1 MQAVPEHRGAS
12 VFPCCSAA
20 AMALNHSEKAAMS
33 LPVALFTTA
42 AGMPPISTSPPADEP
57 VAADGGRVSS
67 KEEGKVGSETGALLL
82 LRGMVALRQMH
93 SSNCRLAGGHDTDT
107 YAPGSSPMAA
117 ASEGCMVQC
126 WGWVSA

>member
-1 MQAVPEHRGAS
+1 MQALPEHRGAS
-12 VFPCCSAA
+12 IFRCCSAA

-42 AGMPPISTSPPADEP
+42 AGIPPTSTSPPADEP
-57 VAADGGRVSS
+57 ADGGEVSS
-67 KEEGKVGSETGALLL
+67 KEEGKAGSVTGALLL

-126 WGWVSA
+126 